1 MSMMDSLIDN
11 PALLDN
17 WIYHARVLP
26 DGETRLDVP
35 TLSVSRATIAGHLQ
49 AMDSLS
55 SDRRIRYLAEHGF
68 ADVDI
73 RELLSAIQQIITR
86 DYGATIRQMVNEH
99 ARQGNGLADVIADV
113 SNTNII
119 HDLATVCYRNADETA
134 VVAAAYA
141 NHEFYYIVNAAL
153 NVAKIA
159 QEQDKYDAAS
169 DPQCVERDQL
179 LADVGLTEDARLWPE
194 S

>member
-1 MSMMDSLIDN
+1 MSMMANFIDN

-17 WIYHARVLP
+17 WISLLDR
-26 DGETRLDVP
+26 ESRLDAP
-35 TLSVSRATIAGHLQ
+35 ALAKRRETIAWHLQ

-68 ADVDI
+68 ADADI
-73 RELLSAIQQIITR
+73 RELLSAIQQVINR
-86 DYGATIRQMVNEH
+86 DYSAAIRQVATEH
-99 ARQGNGLADVIADV
+99 AQQGNGLADMVADI

-119 HDLATVCYRNADETA
+119 HDLAVVCCRNAGETD

-141 NHEFYYIVNAAL
+141 NHEFYYTLNAAL
-153 NVAKIA
+153 NVAKMA
-159 QEQDKYDAAS
+159 QEPAEYDIAA
-169 DPQCVERDQL
+169 DPQYAEHDQL